1 MPDVYVKT
9 ATGEPV
15 SGATV
20 IISLAGAVLLGI
32 GAGTVS
38 GTTDVNGKWFTPTP
52 DFFNAGGTAD
62 VYVQKIWSDGSKSY
76 GNSSWYIDPFN
87 GYSPDELVISL
98 TSPQGQVFDE
108 LQKTVSTTSQQQ
120 AKGQTGLFGDL
131 QTALETIIVAVIVIA
146 IIYIFVV
153 YLLPVLL
160 ASESL
165 KKVLKD

>member
-1 MPDVYVKT
+1 MADVYVKT
-9 ATGEPV
+9 ATGQPV

-20 IISLAGAVLLGI
+20 IISLAGAVVLGI

-38 GTTDVNGKWFTPTP
+38 GTTDVNGKWSVPNP

-62 VYVQKIWSDGSKSY
+62 VYVQKIWGDGSKSY
-76 GNSSWYIDPFN
+76 GNASWYINMFS
-87 GYSPDELVISL
+87 GYSPEELEISL
-98 TSPQGQVFDE
+98 TSPQGQIFDQ
-108 LQKTVSTTSQQQ
+108 LQQTVKETSTQQ

-131 QTALETIIVAVIVIA
+131 QTALETIIIAVIVIA

-165 KKVLKD
+165 KKALK